1 MSRVPVAL
9 VAGGV
14 AALTL
19 VAGVTLGPRAPR
31 LSDDRTGD
39 SALAARIEQLAE
51 GGVHHTLTAA
61 VVTREGTVFAGLGAD
76 ETTTVE
82 IGSITKTLTS
92 LLLAQ
97 AVEDG
102 TVDLD
107 DQAGR
112 YLDLGSQSFTLGELA
127 SHRSGL
133 PRLEPGLAAAVRS
146 ASFSLLGRD
155 PYTNDVDDLVA
166 AARDADVSGEGTVA
180 YSNFGVA
187 VLGQAVA
194 AARESSYADLLE
206 RDVFEPL
213 GMTASDAPVTKEALA
228 ADAPRGLAGSGRPA
242 EPWTM
247 NAEAPAGGVRSTA
260 ADMARYAKALLTADP
275 ALGVDPATTLD
286 PRFDDGDRRIGLAW
300 FTETLGDRAI
310 TWHNGGTGGYSSML
324 ALDREAGSAVF
335 VSGDTTSSV
344 DEIALKLLEE
354 AR

>member
-1 MSRVPVAL
+1 MSRVPIAL

-19 VAGVTLGPRAPR
+19 VAGVALGPRAPR

-39 SALAARIEQLAE
+39 TELAERLEELAE
-51 GGVHHTLTAA
+51 GGVHHILTAA
-61 VVTREGTVFAGLGAD
+61 VVTPEGTRFAGLGAD

-97 AVEDG
+97 AAEDG
-102 TVDLD
+102 AVDLD
-107 DQAGR
+107 APAAG
-112 YLDLGSQSFTLGELA
+112 YLDLGDQPFTLAELA

-133 PRLEPGLAAAVRS
+133 PRLEPGLEATVRS
-146 ASFSLLGRD
+146 ATSGLLGRD

-194 AARESSYADLLE
+194 AARGSSYADLLE
-206 RDVFEPL
+206 RDVFDRL
-213 GMTASDAPVTKEALA
+213 GMTASDAPVTKEGLPP
-228 ADAPRGLAGSGRPA
+228 DAPRGLAGSSRPA
-242 EPWTM
+242 DPWTM

-260 ADMARYAKALLTADP
+260 ADMARYAEALLTADP
-275 ALGVDPATTLD
+275 ALGVDPATMLD

-300 FTETLGDRAI
+300 FTETVGDRTV

-324 ALDREAGSAVF
+324 ALDREAGTAVF
-335 VSGDTTSSV
+335 VSGDTTASV
-344 DEIALKLLEE
+344 DEIALQLLEE